1 MGQTQ
6 AISAKKISKFYGDF
20 RAVDDL
26 SFDVYEGE
34 IFAMLGPNGAGKST
48 TIRMI
53 LDILKPDTGSIEVLG
68 ARITDQ
74 AKDRIGYLPE
84 ERGLYRSVKVVD
96 MMVYLG
102 ALKGMTKADAHA
114 RSMALL
120 EELEL
125 GEHAKSKVSE
135 LSKGMQQKVQFAV
148 TVQHQPDLIIV
159 DEPFSGL
166 DPVNTL
172 VIKELLQQMRDR
184 GTAIV
189 MSTHQMYQVEEM
201 ADRLLMI
208 NQGKEALYGTVD
220 QVRQEHALH
229 AIVVEGT
236 GEWENLS
243 GVQRVERDS
252 NSREGFLLHLDTT
265 TAPDDVLEVI
275 ARSPEYHVDR
285 FELAVPSLNDIF
297 IMVAGDNADSAGQAV
312 SVSQTKEIAGD

>member
-1 MGQTQ
+1 MGQTNT
-6 AISAKKISKFYGDF
+6 IHVENISKLFGDF

-26 SFDVYEGE
+26 SFEVFAGE

-53 LDILKPDTGSIEVLG
+53 LDILKPDTGSIQVLG
-68 ARITDQ
+68 APITNQ

-84 ERGLYRSVKVVD
+84 ERGLYRSVKVID

-102 ALKGMTKADAHA
+102 TLKGMSKNAAQE

-120 EELEL
+120 EQLEL
-125 GEHAKSKVSE
+125 TDHANSKVSE

-148 TVQHQPDLIIV
+148 TVLHNPDLIIV

-172 VIKELLQQMRDR
+172 VIKDLLLQMRDR

-189 MSTHQMYQVEEM
+189 MSTHQMYQVEEL

-208 NQGKEALYGTVD
+208 NRGKQALYGNVD
-220 QVRQEHALH
+220 DVRQKHALH

-236 GEWENLS
+236 GEWARLPGVVKAEN
-243 GVQRVERDS
+243 DS
-252 NSREGFLLHLDTT
+252 NSRDGFLLHLEETT
-265 TAPDDVLEVI
+265 SPDDVLEVI
-275 ARSPEYHVDR
+275 ARSPDYHVDR

-297 IMVAGDNADSAGQAV
+297 IMVVGESLNSNGHAQLESHEKGAGSD
-312 SVSQTKEIAGD
+312 